1 MKTRHD
7 IDRHQMKLK
16 FIFLASVASLCGC
29 GSVPTSLGESVRE
42 IIDYTEDQRAQSDA
56 KEVFATLPDDPED
69 E

>member
-1 MKTRHD
+1 
-7 IDRHQMKLK
+7 MKLK
-16 FIFLASVASLCGC
+16 IVLLTYVASLCSC

-56 KEVFATLPDDPED
+56 KEVFTTLPDGSED